1 MEDCRHQPSDPEF
14 STGERQSLIC
24 PLGVSGR
31 LPLSLDAEKSLSDG
45 EPLSTA

>member
-1 MEDCRHQPSDPEF
+1 MQDWKHQASDPEF
-14 STGERQSLIC
+14 STGEQQSLIG

-31 LPLSLDAEKSLSDG
+31 LPLSLDAEKALSDG